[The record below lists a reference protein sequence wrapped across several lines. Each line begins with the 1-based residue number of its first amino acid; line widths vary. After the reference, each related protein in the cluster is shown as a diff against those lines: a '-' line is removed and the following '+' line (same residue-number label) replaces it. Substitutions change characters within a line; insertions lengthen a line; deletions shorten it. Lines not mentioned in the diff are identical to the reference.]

1 MRSSPT
7 GYNIL
12 CLLQEKLSQL
22 FNLVANISDLIKRN
36 FFVFRN
42 NLNHEAQLMFC
53 YQCKDAAGGSGCVVK
68 GECGKSAGCAALQD
82 FLVEMTL
89 GVSVYA
95 ARANELGA
103 FDGDVNDFIQNALI
117 ATMTGVNHDVQS
129 IVGLIRQAA
138 GVRGLAKTLYEIGCA
153 QTRTEP
159 YALTGAWDVFPA
171 EDLDALLKQARRF
184 SIPHRQQ
191 RDGEEVVNRQEL
203 ILYGLKGIAKV
214 LQSRKMRP
222 REFRL
227 ETRFNELL
235 DFLAGSPD
243 DVNQLRKAALETGRL
258 YLEVQEAQHDENRP
272 LPKSFENII
281 DRDNPCRCVTIE
293 INGES
298 ELSDALRFIKAYRSH
313 WLRDCEQKSIS
324 EWSVDRIEP
333 FGLNIEFNW
342 TNQESV
348 SFYLAVRSMGIENIR
363 LNPHPAFLKK
373 HSAAKAII

>member
-1 MRSSPT
+1 MRNYAKRHSRIT
-7 GYNIL
+7 GVPITIPL
-12 CLLQEKLSQL
+12 H
-22 FNLVANISDLIKRN
+22 FGTTIH
-36 FFVFRN
+36 
-42 NLNHEAQLMFC
+42 HEAQLMFC
-53 YQCKDAAGGSGCVVK
+53 YQCKDAAGGSGCVAT
-68 GECGKSAGCAALQD
+68 GECGKSAVCAALQD

-117 ATMTGVNHDVQS
+117 ATMTGVNHNVQS
-129 IVGLIRQAA
+129 IVGLIHQAA

-159 YALTGAWDVFPA
+159 YELTGVWDVSPA
-171 EDLDALLKQARRF
+171 EDLDMLLKQASCF
-184 SIPHRQQ
+184 SIPHRRRQE
-191 RDGEEVVNRQEL
+191 GEDVVNQQEL

-214 LQSRKMRP
+214 LQKRKNRP
-222 REFRL
+222 HDFHL

-243 DVNQLRKAALETGRL
+243 DVNQLHKVALETGRL

-281 DRDNPCRCVTIE
+281 DRDNPCRSVTIE
-293 INGES
+293 INGEE

-313 WLRDCEQKSIS
+313 WLRDCEQKSVS

-342 TNQESV
+342 TSQESV
-348 SFYLAVRSMGIENIR
+348 SFYLAVRSMGIDNIR

-373 HSAAKAII
+373 RSLAKAFI